1 MTNNS
6 LVCELICTRL
16 SHDIV
21 GNIGAVANAVELLE
35 EGDMDFIDDIK
46 SILGVSSKNLAARLK
61 FFRMAFGLN
70 NANLENKET
79 VVKTAQDYLHTIG
92 NKDFPITLFYDVKSV
107 VNIKNSLLMI
117 MIMGDVLI
125 RGGVIYVK
133 EDDSFLIAKID
144 ANAKLSNDKLEK
156 ISSILRNK
164 EQISDAGLAPL
175 AALCSYNPTKKIDL
189 LQNNDYITLSME
201 L

>member
-1 MTNNS
+1 MNNS
-6 LVCELICTRL
+6 NVCELICTRL

-61 FFRMAFGLN
+61 FFRMTFGLN
-70 NANLENKET
+70 NANLENNET
-79 VVKTAQDYLHTIG
+79 VVKTAQDYLYTLG
-92 NKDFPITLFYDVKSV
+92 NKDFPITLAYDVKSV
-107 VNIKNSLLMI
+107 DNVKNALLMI

-125 RGGVIYVK
+125 RGGIINVK
-133 EDDSFLIAKID
+133 EDSKSLSAVID

-156 ISSILRNK
+156 ITSVLANNG
-164 EQISDAGLAPL
+164 QTSDAGLAPL
-175 AALCSYNPTKKIDL
+175 AALCEYNKNKQIKL
-189 LQNNDYITLSME
+189 LNNGSDIILSME
-201 L
+201 F

>member
-1 MTNNS
+1 MNNS
-6 LVCELICTRL
+6 NVCELICTRL

-61 FFRMAFGLN
+61 FFRMTFGLN
-70 NANLENKET
+70 NANLENNET
-79 VVKTAQDYLHTIG
+79 VVKTAQDYLHTLG
-92 NKDFPITLFYDVKSV
+92 NKDFPITLAYDVKSV
-107 VNIKNSLLMI
+107 DNVKNALLMI

-125 RGGVIYVK
+125 RGGIINVK
-133 EDDSFLIAKID
+133 EDSKSLSAVID

-156 ISSILRNK
+156 ITSVLANNG
-164 EQISDAGLAPL
+164 QTSDAGLAPL
-175 AALCSYNPTKKIDL
+175 AALCEYNKNKQIKL
-189 LQNNDYITLSME
+189 LNNGSDIILSME
-201 L
+201 F